1 MTATDAS
8 CAAEARLSAARQIAR
23 GRGHPHRGD
32 RRPVE
37 LQPGGRCPG
46 QARFD
51 HPRRRAALRRVLG
64 QYPFHAEQRR
74 PWPRRPEPTIEA
86 RTSTKSAHGRCHRL
100 RPQGVTLAVAEGEF
114 VAIMGPSGSGKST
127 FMNLIGCLD
136 VPTSG
141 TCLVDGVAIQDMDEY
156 EQARL
161 RNEKIGFVFQSYNL
175 LSSASALRNVEL
187 PLMYSRRQ
195 PSRDDRRARA
205 AAALEAVGLGDRISH
220 KPTELSGGQQ
230 QRVAIARALVCEPK
244 IIMADEPT
252 GNLDSTQ
259 GQEIMAILQR
269 LHDEGTTI
277 VMVTHEDEIAHAE
290 RIVTFH
296 DGVIHSD
303 NQVAQR
309 RLARLA

>member
-1 MTATDAS
+1 M
-8 CAAEARLSAARQIAR
+8 
-23 GRGHPHRGD
+23 
-32 RRPVE
+32 
-37 LQPGGRCPG
+37 
-46 QARFD
+46 
-51 HPRRRAALRRVLG
+51 
-64 QYPFHAEQRR
+64 
-74 PWPRRPEPTIEA
+74 IEA
-86 RTSTKSAHGRCHRL
+86 RDLHKEYLMGDVTVYAL
-100 RPQGVTLAVAEGEF
+100 RGVTLAVAEGEF

-230 QRVAIARALVCEPK
+230 QRVAIARALVCAPK

-277 VMVTHEDEIAHAE
+277 VMVTHEDEIAQHAE

-309 RLARLA
+309 RLARPA

>member
-1 MTATDAS
+1 M
-8 CAAEARLSAARQIAR
+8 
-23 GRGHPHRGD
+23 
-32 RRPVE
+32 
-37 LQPGGRCPG
+37 
-46 QARFD
+46 
-51 HPRRRAALRRVLG
+51 
-64 QYPFHAEQRR
+64 
-74 PWPRRPEPTIEA
+74 IEA
-86 RTSTKSAHGRCHRL
+86 RDLHKEYLMGDVTVYAL
-100 RPQGVTLAVAEGEF
+100 RGVTLAVAEGEF

-230 QRVAIARALVCEPK
+230 QRVAIARALVTRPSL
-244 IIMADEPT
+244 ILADEPT
-252 GNLDSTQ
+252 GNLDSKS
-259 GQEIMAILQR
+259 GREII
-269 LHDEGTTI
+269 E
-277 VMVTHEDEIAHAE
+277 
-290 RIVTFH
+290 TFH
-296 DGVIHSD
+296 HLHQLGNTILLITHDNRIATEAHRMLTIQDGKISD
-303 NQVAQR
+303 PENYLSMDQETDLHRASGTEKEVRGA
-309 RLARLA
+309 

>member
-1 MTATDAS
+1 M
-8 CAAEARLSAARQIAR
+8 
-23 GRGHPHRGD
+23 
-32 RRPVE
+32 
-37 LQPGGRCPG
+37 
-46 QARFD
+46 
-51 HPRRRAALRRVLG
+51 
-64 QYPFHAEQRR
+64 
-74 PWPRRPEPTIEA
+74 IEA
-86 RTSTKSAHGRCHRL
+86 RDLHKEYRMGDVIVYAL
-100 RPQGVTLAVAEGEF
+100 RGVTLAVPEGEF

-156 EQARL
+156 DQARL

-187 PLMYSRRQ
+187 PLMYSRHQ
-195 PSRDDRRARA
+195 PSREDRRARA
-205 AAALEAVGLGDRISH
+205 AAALEAVGLGDRMSH
-220 KPTELSGGQQ
+220 RPTELSGGQQ
-230 QRVAIARALVCEPK
+230 QRVAIARALVCAPK

-277 VMVTHEDEIAHAE
+277 VMVTHEDEIAHHAE
-290 RIVTFH
+290 RVVTFH

-309 RLARLA
+309 RLARPA